1 MSYRASSAA
10 PFISRKLDEPYET
23 LLGGEA
29 AHRCLAT
36 SYADALYPLET
47 RFSWDDLYS
56 ALVILPLTLKA
67 ENVLMLIEHITGPG
81 VPCLVEAGQLA
92 RRITNLTGQLV
103 LH

>member
-10 PFISRKLDEPYET
+10 PFISRKLDEPYEK

-56 ALVILPLTLKA
+56 ALDVLPLTLKA
-67 ENVLMLIEHITGPG
+67 ENVLMLIEHITGSAPR
-81 VPCLVEAGQLA
+81 LVEAGQLA
-92 RRITNLTGQLV
+92 RRITNLTGQLG